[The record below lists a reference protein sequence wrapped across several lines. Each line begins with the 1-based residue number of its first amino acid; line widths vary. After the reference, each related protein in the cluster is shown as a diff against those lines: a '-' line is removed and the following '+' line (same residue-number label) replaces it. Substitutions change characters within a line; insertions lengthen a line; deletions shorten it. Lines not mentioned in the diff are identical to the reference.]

1 MDDAPKPR
9 ALEPHIIGP
18 IEVPKASDLLAA
30 RLREQIL
37 TGELEEGDPLPT
49 ERELGARAR
58 LGRSSV
64 REALRILEHQG
75 FLITRPGRNGGSVVR
90 RPQRESVQTSLDHF
104 IRGQQLRL
112 VSLLEVRQAL
122 EPAAARLAAR
132 HREAGDM
139 AKLERVHRALA
150 AAFDDVP
157 RFLRI
162 NVEWHLAVTEAT
174 HNELLVAFM
183 SAIAQAVHAATDI
196 ENFNSDGVRRAALTI
211 HERITDAIRAG
222 DEAAAEHRMRRHV
235 GAYVSLVESRIP
247 DGPVGQGI

>member
-1 MDDAPKPR
+1 VDDAPKPR
-9 ALEPHIIGP
+9 ALDPHIVGP

-37 TGELEEGDPLPT
+37 TGELAAGAPLPA
-49 ERELGARAR
+49 ERDLCAQAG

-75 FLITRPGRNGGSVVR
+75 FLSTRPGRNGGSVVR
-90 RPQRESVQTSLDHF
+90 LPQRGSLETSLDHF

-112 VSLLEVRQAL
+112 VSLLEARQSL

-132 HREAGDM
+132 HRDAGDI
-139 AKLERVHRALA
+139 AKLGRLHRAHA

-162 NVEWHLAVTEAT
+162 NVEWHLAVTEAS

-196 ENFNSDGVRRAALTI
+196 ENFNSDEVRRAALAI

-222 DEAAAEHRMRRHV
+222 DEEAAERRMRRHV
-235 GAYVSLVESRIP
+235 GAYAALVESRLP
-247 DGPVGQGI
+247 DGPEA